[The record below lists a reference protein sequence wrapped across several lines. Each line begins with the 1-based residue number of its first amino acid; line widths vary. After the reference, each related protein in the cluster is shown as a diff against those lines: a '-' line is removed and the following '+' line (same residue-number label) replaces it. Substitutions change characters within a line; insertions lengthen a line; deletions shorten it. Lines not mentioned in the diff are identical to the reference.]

1 MKLSRNGIKLILD
14 FEGKH
19 KKLPGGRYQAY
30 RCPAGVWTI
39 YAGITD
45 GVREGLLH
53 PVGRVGTCNSGRRDH
68 RHACRTD
75 IVAWERLLARALDIF

>member
-1 MKLSRNGIKLILD
+1 MKVSRNGIKLILD

-39 YAGITD
+39 YAGITE
-45 GVREGLLH
+45 GVREGM
-53 PVGRVGTCNSGRRDH
+53 
-68 RHACRTD
+68 
-75 IVAWERLLARALDIF
+75 IVTEAEGMEMFRKLVVQGQAGDAR